1 MNTIAEPYEEKYPI
15 FIFENVKVLG
25 TSEVALTA
33 GKDVGD
39 PPDINVDFI
48 FRRFRKIFMT
58 EKELITNNNDQ
69 LSVIKNKI
77 GTPIEGRT
85 LYGYQ
90 SVAKVKK
97 LDLIQK

>member
-1 MNTIAEPYEEKYPI
+1 MRKNTL
-15 FIFENVKVLG
+15 FLSLKVLG

-58 EKELITNNNDQ
+58 EKELIANNNRQITVD
-69 LSVIKNKI
+69 KNNL
-77 GTPIEGRT
+77 GTPVEGQA

-90 SVAKVKK
+90 SVSNVNK

>member
-1 MNTIAEPYEEKYPI
+1 M
-15 FIFENVKVLG
+15 G

-58 EKELITNNNDQ
+58 EKELIANNNRQITVD
-69 LSVIKNKI
+69 KNNL
-77 GTPIEGRT
+77 GTPVEGQA

-90 SVAKVKK
+90 SVSNVNK

>member
-1 MNTIAEPYEEKYPI
+1 
-15 FIFENVKVLG
+15 
-25 TSEVALTA
+25 
-33 GKDVGD
+33 
-39 PPDINVDFI
+39 
-48 FRRFRKIFMT
+48 MT
-58 EKELITNNNDQ
+58 EKELIANNNDQ

-90 SVAKVKK
+90 SVARVKK